1 MTMQGYFLLYRMTQ
15 VYFWLSMTSMTDFE
29 NLLQYIEDY
38 AGI

>member
-1 MTMQGYFLLYRMTQ
+1 MTKQGYFLSYRMIQ
-15 VYFWLSMTSMTDFE
+15 VYFWLYMTDFE